1 MITHRRQSGGHIPLL
16 ERGRGDEGEW
26 TSKAGR
32 RSVQGGAFMKSARLI
47 GFILVAMLI
56 DRR

>member
-1 MITHRRQSGGHIPLL
+1 LL
-16 ERGRGDEGEW
+16 ERWRGDEGEW